1 MDRAQD
7 VSRRDDRVACSMR
20 YGALVLALALSSTWV
35 DARPVPSRSG
45 PARLA
50 YLQLKSGPIP
60 LLLVGPRT
68 ALLPLPETAVGGSEL
83 GRRFV
88 VCAADG
94 SRCVE
99 THGWHPCGPDE
110 CAVDGQLLNLD
121 RPLAAIHELVSPEA
135 IRVEL
140 DALPEISAAS
150 ISSSQI
156 QESRQI
162 SPAMAAEIKDNARL
176 MLSLDPPH
184 PVGPT
189 APPPII
195 RSAPP
200 PRTVAWWDGRRV
212 RWELGASGLVTY
224 ATPIS
229 MGTEATSSWSGGV
242 RVAVGLRFQRPPD
255 PVRQG
260 SIVSGLLE
268 GTKDAVLGKE
278 LTVDLRV
285 HMLGSF
291 GGSQAWAVGLAIG
304 TVLLL
309 PPDGSGAVAGRLSSV
324 LSLLIPEI
332 AVGSWREHYGLGL
345 MLEWRGSLL
354 VRSSFGLTASF
365 GGGTLLTEDRLS
377 FVLAGIGGFVR

>member
-1 MDRAQD
+1 MDRVQD
-7 VSRRDDRVACSMR
+7 VSRRDGRVACSMR
-20 YGALVLALALSSTWV
+20 HGALVLALALSSTSV
-35 DARPVPSRSG
+35 DARPAPSRSG
-45 PARLA
+45 PPRLA
-50 YLQLKSGPIP
+50 FLQLKSGPIP

-68 ALLPLPETAVGGSEL
+68 ALLAFPETAVGGSEL
-83 GRRFV
+83 GRRFE

-99 THGWHPCGPDE
+99 TGGWQPCGPDE
-110 CAVDGQLLNLD
+110 CAVDGQLLNLV
-121 RPLAAIHELVSPEA
+121 RPIAAIHELVSPEA
-135 IRVEL
+135 IRAEL
-140 DALPEISAAS
+140 DALPEISAAA

-156 QESRQI
+156 RESRQM
-162 SPAMAAEIKDNARL
+162 SPAMVAEIKENARL
-176 MLSLDPPH
+176 MRSLDPPH

-189 APPPII
+189 ALPPII

-200 PRTVAWWDGRRV
+200 PRTVTWWDGGRV

-224 ATPIS
+224 AT
-229 MGTEATSSWSGGV
+229 GTEATSNWSGGV
-242 RVAVGLRFQRPPD
+242 RVGVGLRFHRPPD
-255 PVRQG
+255 SWRQG

-291 GGSQAWAVGLAIG
+291 DASQAWAVGVAIG
-304 TVLLL
+304 TVLPL
-309 PPDGSGAVAGRLSSV
+309 PANGSGAVAGRLSSV
-324 LSLLIPEI
+324 LSLFIPEI
-332 AVGSWREHYGLGL
+332 AVGSWREQYGLGL
-345 MLEWRGSLL
+345 MWEWRGSLL
-354 VRSSFGLTASF
+354 VRSSFGLTASL